1 MPSPGENVTLDPGEA
16 AVYTARGPRFSGKEV
31 DFGYG
36 LRYDVAG
43 YLDTP
48 LEDGS
53 IAMDIAP
60 TLVLVVPDLTE
71 AEHGLAALG
80 QYPACRWNYGF
91 DTGLPAEKQAGD
103 RQQPVRC
110 QHRDA

>member
-1 MPSPGENVTLDPGEA
+1 MDYNALTGENVTLDPGEA

-60 TLVLVVPDLTE
+60 TLCWSFRT
-71 AEHGLAALG
+71 
-80 QYPACRWNYGF
+80 
-91 DTGLPAEKQAGD
+91 
-103 RQQPVRC
+103 
-110 QHRDA
+110 